1 MKSLRLG
8 SGDRI
13 CPDARY
19 LAANKPLKIIIN
31 TIYQYVIMLSLGRQD
46 SPAPRP
52 PPPAFPAMCV
62 FCIPVPVPGPVRHA
76 VLLISSGAAS
86 LPDNS
91 HFETHPTPSV
101 HFCFQLFTWY
111 PFCKS
116 FSLIYID
123 RMGVGGTVPSTL
135 HMPAFKPSITLSLF
149 FSYSCALFCT
159 TKKLN
164 PFLFKQFLTL
174 YPKTPGVGEGPC

>member
-52 PPPAFPAMCV
+52 PPFQPSASFPSR
-62 FCIPVPVPGPVRHA
+62 FPSPPPSPPPPPPF
-76 VLLISSGAAS
+76 LPSPS
-86 LPDNS
+86 LPPILS
-91 HFETHPTPSV
+91 LFPLTP
-101 HFCFQLFTWY
+101 
-111 PFCKS
+111 PP
-116 FSLIYID
+116 
-123 RMGVGGTVPSTL
+123 PSTL
-135 HMPAFKPSITLSLF
+135 LS
-149 FSYSCALFCT
+149 Y
-159 TKKLN
+159 
-164 PFLFKQFLTL
+164 
-174 YPKTPGVGEGPC
+174 